1 MIAKSS
7 FFLGRI
13 VLVFAMFPAVAH
25 AYIGPGLG
33 LGVIG
38 SVIGVFF
45 CFFLAGI
52 AVVWHPI
59 KKLIQRMRK
68 TESGKTGAMD
78 PGETS
83 DPGSTAD
90 PRQ

>member
-1 MIAKSS
+1 MIARSS
-7 FFLGRI
+7 MFLVR
-13 VLVFAMFPAVAH
+13 LVVVFTMFPAVAQ

-59 KKLIQRMRK
+59 KKLIQRLRK
-68 TESGKTGAMD
+68 TESGETGATD
-78 PGETS
+78 SGGAAA
-83 DPGSTAD
+83 PGSTAD